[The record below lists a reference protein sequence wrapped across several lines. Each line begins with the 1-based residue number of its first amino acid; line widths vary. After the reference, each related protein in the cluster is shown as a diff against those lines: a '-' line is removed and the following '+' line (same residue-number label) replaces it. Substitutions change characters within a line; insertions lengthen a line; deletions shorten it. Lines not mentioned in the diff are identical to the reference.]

1 MPFHL
6 TPILEKMEQLYQL
19 PRNRKRFETYL
30 EMLQGKEKQ
39 DMILPIAGYNPMGKE
54 FVLEQLRTLISLGA
68 EEIAQEELDR
78 INPEVELAQK
88 QDFQVVINLSDD
100 IGGSWSSRYTTDYTS
115 KFDLSALIKRHF
127 CTPYFWTSEEYTPE
141 MIAERIRGYVL
152 RTGYALEN
160 GSAKTLK
167 EHLDQEVFVQS
178 HRLAKE
184 APSAKKDF
192 ESIDAFFQKH
202 QASEDYNL
210 IFNFFYGDKAS
221 EGMAYASYGRLEWE
235 GFEYA
240 THLAQK

>member
-6 TPILEKMEQLYQL
+6 TPVLAKMERLYQL

-78 INPEVELAQK
+78 INQEVELAKK

-100 IGGSWSSRYTTDYTS
+100 IGGSWSSRHTTDYSS
-115 KFDLSALIKRHF
+115 KFDLSALTKRHF
-127 CTPYFWTSEEYTPE
+127 CTPYFWTSEEYTLE
-141 MIAERIRGYVL
+141 MIAERIRAYVL
-152 RTGYALEN
+152 RTGYVSDK
-160 GSAKTLK
+160 GSPKTLK

-202 QASEDYNL
+202 QASEDYSL